1 MERKNTDT
9 KYCHIYNCLANS
21 PYGGGLMH
29 VLKRVHSDA
38 ERFRRKRID
47 LKTLLE
53 VN

>member
-1 MERKNTDT
+1 MGGGGG
-9 KYCHIYNCLANS
+9 
-21 PYGGGLMH
+21 GGGLMH